1 VSNARHDVDDAARDD
16 DETGD
21 RTGRDRKDR
30 RDGKGVRRRSVLAAT
45 AGAAGVVAGGI
56 GGATPAHAAPS
67 GRTGDGE
74 VTGLTVEHRTDP
86 LGVDAAR
93 PRLGWRMRSAA
104 RGRSQGSYRIL
115 VASSPDRLTAARADV
130 WNSGRVLSSDS
141 VAVRYQGRPLRAS
154 TRYHWTVTVWDARG
168 REVGTAAPSF
178 LETGLMSTDGVAG
191 WDGAQWIGMKG
202 KPPNSPGAPMLR
214 TEEALGSAGSAKHR
228 PRVREARL
236 YVSALGVYDAYV
248 NGHHVTVAQDGGTT
262 TELLPPGWTNYD
274 VRVNYL
280 TYDVTDL
287 VTRERAVTL
296 AVVLGNGWYNGRA
309 SDGST
314 YYSGNGNALAV
325 KAKLLIR
332 YADGTSQ
339 TVVTRPDGGWK
350 ATDTGP
356 CRADDIYDGQTYD
369 ARMELPGWTANG
381 FDDSA
386 WSDVERVAFEDRY
399 PDARLLAY
407 PAETARLMPKW
418 DRRPRSVTVATGVT
432 GQDGSPN
439 GKGRI
444 VVDPARTVTAP
455 ARAATAPVTIGSGES
470 VVYDLGQNMVGVAR
484 YSLRGPAGAR
494 VEFRFGEMLNDDSAG
509 ADGPEGSLYRANLR
523 SARATSTYVLKG
535 DRRGETHQDSLTF
548 YGFRYVSVTATD
560 TVTITRLTGKVATSA
575 LRETGTLTT
584 DDPDVNRLASNI
596 RWGQRGNYLW
606 VPTDCPQR
614 DERLGWT
621 GDTQVFAATGLY
633 NADSAA
639 FLSHFQDTVADS
651 AVTYGVDKAQ
661 FTSVAPGGRFNFP
674 GGASGWADCGVVLP
688 WTVWQ
693 MTGDTTVVH
702 DNWPAMTRYLDWI
715 QDRTGDTY
723 AGQGSLTG
731 DWLAP
736 QKTSAQLMSD
746 VYYGYVARLMAQL
759 ARAIGRTAEGAA
771 YEQLFGRIKQAFITK
786 YLSTAGGGV
795 TVRSS
800 LGDAS
805 PIEPGSDPS
814 QKTEDNS
821 QSALLWVLKLGF
833 YETQA
838 QRRAL
843 VGQLADNIGNDEA
856 YKAAYPTSSRVR
868 YAENT
873 LSVGFLGVNV
883 LAPVLTDEGRADLAY
898 KLLHQDALPSWL
910 FSVRNGAT
918 TVWERWNSYS
928 EDAGFGPVGM
938 NSFNHYA
945 YGAIMEWMYA
955 YMAGIAP
962 DPESPGFKHF
972 LLRPHPDPTGRIKR
986 VSGSYESPYG
996 EIRSEW
1002 KADDAGRRLLYDVAV
1017 PANSEA
1023 TLRVP
1028 AASADAVREGRT
1040 PLARAE
1046 GARFLGHTDGVY
1058 ACRLASGRYR
1068 LTVELR

>member
-1 VSNARHDVDDAARDD
+1 MC
-16 DETGD
+16 
-21 RTGRDRKDR
+21 
-30 RDGKGVRRRSVLAAT
+30 
-45 AGAAGVVAGGI
+45 
-56 GGATPAHAAPS
+56 
-67 GRTGDGE
+67 
-74 VTGLTVEHRTDP
+74 GLTVEHRTSP

-93 PRLGWRMRSAA
+93 PRFGWRMGSAA
-104 RGRSQGSYRIL
+104 RGQKQGAYQII
-115 VASSPDRLTAARADV
+115 VATSPDKLSTARADV
-130 WNSGRVLSSDS
+130 WNSGRVRSSDS
-141 VAVRYQGRPLRAS
+141 VAVRYAGEPLSPS
-154 TRYHWTVTVWDARG
+154 TRYHWTVTVWDAEG
-168 REVGTAAPSF
+168 HPVGVAFPSSF
-178 LETGLMSTDGVAG
+178 ETGLMSTDGAAG
-191 WDGAQWIGMKG
+191 WDGAHWIGMKG
-202 KPPNSPGAPMLR
+202 KTPHSPGAPMLR
-214 TEEALGSAGSAKHR
+214 KEEHLRTASL
-228 PRVREARL
+228 PEDQPQVREARL
-236 YVSALGVYDAYV
+236 YVSALGVYEAHV
-248 NGHHVTVAQDGGTT
+248 NGRHVTVPLDGGTT

-274 VRVNYL
+274 TRIDYM
-280 TYDVTDL
+280 TYDVTDH
-287 VTRERAVTL
+287 VTGERAVTL
-296 AVVLGNGWYNGRA
+296 AFVLGNGWYNGRV

-314 YYSGNGNALAV
+314 YYSKDGNALAV

-369 ARMELPGWTANG
+369 ARRELPGWTAHG

-386 WSDVERVAFEDRY
+386 WGDVERVALEDKH
-399 PDARLLAY
+399 PDVRLLAY
-407 PAETARLMPKW
+407 PGETARLMPKW
-418 DRRPRSVTVATGVT
+418 DRRPRSITVATGVT
-432 GQDGSPN
+432 GQDGSP
-439 GKGRI
+439 GGRGRI
-444 VVDPARTVTAP
+444 VVDPARTVTDP
-455 ARAATAPVTIGSGES
+455 DKAASASVTIGAGDTA
-470 VVYDLGQNMVGVAR
+470 VFDLGQNMVGVAR

-509 ADGPEGSLYRANLR
+509 ADGPEGSVYRANLR
-523 SARATSTYVLKG
+523 SAKATSTYILKG
-535 DRRGETHQDSLTF
+535 DRHGETHQDSLTF
-548 YGFRYVSVTATD
+548 YGFRYVSVTTTD
-560 TVTITRLTGKVATSA
+560 TVTITGLTGKVATSA
-575 LRETGTLTT
+575 IRETGTVTT
-584 DDPDVNRLASNI
+584 NDPDINKLASNI

-621 GDTQVFAATGLY
+621 GDTQVFSVTGLY
-633 NADSAA
+633 NADAGV
-639 FLSHFQDTVADS
+639 FLSHFQDTVVDS
-651 AVTYGVDKAQ
+651 QTIYGMDKAQ
-661 FTSVAPGGRFNFP
+661 FTGVAPGGRYNFP
-674 GGASGWADCGVVLP
+674 GGGSGWADCGVILP

-693 MTGDTTVVH
+693 MTGDVTIVK

-715 QDRTGDTY
+715 REQTGDSH

-746 VYYGYVARLMAQL
+746 VYYGYVAQLMAQM
-759 ARAIGRTAEGAA
+759 ARAIGRTEEGKE

-786 YLSTAGGGV
+786 YLSTEGDRV

-805 PIEPGSDPS
+805 PIEPGADPD

-833 YETQA
+833 YETEA

-843 VGQLADNIGNDEA
+843 VGHLADNIGNDAA
-856 YKAAYPTSSRVR
+856 YKAAHPNSSRVG

-910 FSVRNGAT
+910 YSVRNGAT

-928 EDAGFGPVGM
+928 EDDGFGPVSM

-955 YMAGIAP
+955 YMAGIARDP
-962 DPESPGFKHF
+962 DSPGFKHF
-972 LLRPHPDPTGRIKR
+972 VLQPHLDPTGRITR

-1002 KADDAGRRLLYDVAV
+1002 ALDDAGRTLLYDAVV

-1023 TLRVP
+1023 TLRLP

-1040 PLARAE
+1040 PLARVD
-1046 GARFLGHTDGVY
+1046 GVRFLGHDGRVSSY
-1058 ACRLASGRYR
+1058 RLPSGRYR
-1068 LTVELR
+1068 LTARLH

>member
-1 VSNARHDVDDAARDD
+1 M
-16 DETGD
+16 
-21 RTGRDRKDR
+21 
-30 RDGKGVRRRSVLAAT
+30 
-45 AGAAGVVAGGI
+45 AGGA
-56 GGATPAHAAPS
+56 GGGSAHAASSPH
-67 GRTGDGE
+67 TE
-74 VTGLTVEHRTDP
+74 NAAVCGLTVEHRTSP

-93 PRLGWRMRSAA
+93 PRFGWRMGSAA
-104 RGRSQGSYRIL
+104 RGQKQGAYQII
-115 VASSPDRLTAARADV
+115 VATSPDKLSTARADV
-130 WNSGRVLSSDS
+130 WNSGRVRSSDS
-141 VAVRYQGRPLRAS
+141 VAVRYAGEPLSPS
-154 TRYHWTVTVWDARG
+154 TRYHWTVTVWDAEG
-168 REVGTAAPSF
+168 HPVGVAFPSSF
-178 LETGLMSTDGVAG
+178 ETGLMSTDGAAG
-191 WDGAQWIGMKG
+191 WDGAHWIGMKG
-202 KPPNSPGAPMLR
+202 KTPHSPGAPMLR
-214 TEEALGSAGSAKHR
+214 KEEHLRTASL
-228 PRVREARL
+228 PEDQPQVREARL
-236 YVSALGVYDAYV
+236 YVSALGVYEAHV
-248 NGHHVTVAQDGGTT
+248 NGRHVTVPLDGGTT

-274 VRVNYL
+274 TRIDYM
-280 TYDVTDL
+280 TYDVTDH
-287 VTRERAVTL
+287 VTGERAVTL
-296 AVVLGNGWYNGRA
+296 AFVLGNGWYNGRV

-314 YYSGNGNALAV
+314 YYSKDGNALAV

-369 ARMELPGWTANG
+369 ARRELPGWTAHG

-386 WSDVERVAFEDRY
+386 WGDVERVALEDKH
-399 PDARLLAY
+399 PDVRLLAY
-407 PAETARLMPKW
+407 PGETARLMPKW
-418 DRRPRSVTVATGVT
+418 DRRPRSITVATGVT
-432 GQDGSPN
+432 GQDGSP
-439 GKGRI
+439 GGRGRI
-444 VVDPARTVTAP
+444 VVDPARTVTDP
-455 ARAATAPVTIGSGES
+455 DKAASASVTIGAGDTA
-470 VVYDLGQNMVGVAR
+470 VFDLGQNMVGVAR

-509 ADGPEGSLYRANLR
+509 ADGPEGSVYRANLR
-523 SARATSTYVLKG
+523 SAKATSTYILKG
-535 DRRGETHQDSLTF
+535 DRHGETHQDSLTF
-548 YGFRYVSVTATD
+548 YGFRYVSVTTTD
-560 TVTITRLTGKVATSA
+560 TVTITGLTGKVATSA
-575 LRETGTLTT
+575 IRETGTVTT
-584 DDPDVNRLASNI
+584 NDPDINKLASNI

-621 GDTQVFAATGLY
+621 GDTQVFSVTGLY
-633 NADSAA
+633 NADAGV
-639 FLSHFQDTVADS
+639 FLSHFQDTVVDS
-651 AVTYGVDKAQ
+651 QTIYGMDKAQ
-661 FTSVAPGGRFNFP
+661 FTGVAPGGRYNFP
-674 GGASGWADCGVVLP
+674 GGGSGWADCGVILP

-693 MTGDTTVVH
+693 MTGDVTIVK

-715 QDRTGDTY
+715 REQTGDSH

-746 VYYGYVARLMAQL
+746 VYYGYVAQLMAQM
-759 ARAIGRTAEGAA
+759 ARAIGRTEEGKE

-786 YLSTAGGGV
+786 YLSTEGDRV

-805 PIEPGSDPS
+805 PIEPGADPD

-833 YETQA
+833 YETEA

-843 VGQLADNIGNDEA
+843 VGHLADNIGNDAA
-856 YKAAYPTSSRVR
+856 YKAAHPNSSRVG

-910 FSVRNGAT
+910 YSVRNGAT

-928 EDAGFGPVGM
+928 EDDGFGPVSM

-955 YMAGIAP
+955 YMAGIARDP
-962 DPESPGFKHF
+962 DSPGFKHF
-972 LLRPHPDPTGRIKR
+972 VLQPHLDPTGRITR

-1002 KADDAGRRLLYDVAV
+1002 ALDDAGRTLLYDAVV

-1023 TLRVP
+1023 TLRLP

-1040 PLARAE
+1040 PLARVD
-1046 GARFLGHTDGVY
+1046 GVRFLGHDGRVSSY
-1058 ACRLASGRYR
+1058 RLPSGRYR
-1068 LTVELR
+1068 LTARLH